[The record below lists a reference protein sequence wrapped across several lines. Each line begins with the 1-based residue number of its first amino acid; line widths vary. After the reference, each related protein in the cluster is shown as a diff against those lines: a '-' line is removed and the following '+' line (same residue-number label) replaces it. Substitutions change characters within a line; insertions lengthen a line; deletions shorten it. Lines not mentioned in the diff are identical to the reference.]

1 MSIKIDGYGLVTGPS
16 PVPSKPVG
24 AHHQRNAEQD
34 ILFVFPVLLVN
45 APPSMHFEALGEDIL
60 LSILCFCD
68 VYTVLSVSAVFTH
81 AIEIQSPQSLTANIQ
96 INKSLRRITLA
107 KQLWLSLVQDST
119 FRAALE
125 LPPPEQGQLENYSAG
140 ELIDLVKSTVIA
152 RGPLPP
158 LSRCSTATDYEIPLD
173 DIGNRPDARLLPG
186 ARYILL
192 YSITR
197 DEFYIYDVW
206 RARRVWQRA
215 APAHTMCQIDLVP
228 GDAIARV
235 LVAQPMDHSD
245 QQHDSKVHVEEV
257 DLTTGIS
264 SEVFDL
270 DFVISGFGTA
280 YAIVG
285 DFFLCSMLLS
295 LVYDASIILVNWR
308 ASTFVSLS
316 RNGRNSAVFTLTFP
330 IAADLIYTQFELIPG
345 YVVTTYRE
353 RLPSHE
359 EQILAVT
366 ALDAFSNY
374 WQPLTEASLTAQL
387 ARPAPTTPI
396 TVTKIVAYN
405 NRPLGRYVELTLTP
419 NALYRGAYNVDVQ
432 AGVSESSTLMGKIGH
447 LITAG
452 RWATPTAHTSAVPR
466 TGMRIAAHI
475 RTLCS

>member
-1 MSIKIDGYGLVTGPS
+1 M
-16 PVPSKPVG
+16 
-24 AHHQRNAEQD
+24 
-34 ILFVFPVLLVN
+34 
-45 APPSMHFEALGEDIL
+45 
-60 LSILCFCD
+60 
-68 VYTVLSVSAVFTH
+68 
-81 AIEIQSPQSLTANIQ
+81 
-96 INKSLRRITLA
+96 
-107 KQLWLSLVQDST
+107 
-119 FRAALE
+119 
-125 LPPPEQGQLENYSAG
+125 
-140 ELIDLVKSTVIA
+140 
-152 RGPLPP
+152 
-158 LSRCSTATDYEIPLD
+158 
-173 DIGNRPDARLLPG
+173 
-186 ARYILL
+186 
-192 YSITR
+192 
-197 DEFYIYDVW
+197 
-206 RARRVWQRA
+206 
-215 APAHTMCQIDLVP
+215 
-228 GDAIARV
+228 
-235 LVAQPMDHSD
+235 
-245 QQHDSKVHVEEV
+245 HVEEV

-316 RNGRNSAVFTLTFP
+316 RNGRNSA
-330 IAADLIYTQFELIPG
+330 FELIPG

-405 NRPLGRYVELTLTP
+405 NQPLGRYVELTLTP

-452 RWATPTAHTSAVPR
+452 RWATPTVWRQALLSYRLTPAPSPGRACELRLISARCVPNHTQTFVPR
-466 TGMRIAAHI
+466 ASIEWTGGSII
-475 RTLCS
+475 VSYGQQ